1 MELRAPAGPCFWVT
15 VWFVCIFFRVSTE
28 SREGPRGGRES
39 EAAVLVIPEIFGE
52 ASSLLEKSQQKLKLD
67 IRSEIV

>member
-1 MELRAPAGPCFWVT
+1 MQKERPPSPVPHRQVSQVCMETCAPAGASVWVT
-15 VWFVCIFFRVSTE
+15 VWLVCVFCRGGTE

-52 ASSLLEKSQQKLKLD
+52 AS
-67 IRSEIV
+67 